1 MKVHH
6 NDAYEPDS
14 ASSGSSDAAAT
25 AEDRGVTLKSVVA
38 KGDMVRLDIWSFFKK
53 KKYP

>member
-14 ASSGSSDAAAT
+14 ASSTGSSEAAAT
-25 AEDRGVTLKSVVA
+25 AGDDRGVTLKSVVA
-38 KGDMVRLDIWSFFKK
+38 KGDMVRLGMVFF
-53 KKYP
+53 